1 MHYWDFT
8 NTKDK
13 IVHLL
18 CAAYVGGLYGRTIIE
33 CIKEYG
39 EQQTEEAVTEFKA
52 NFKSNLENH
61 FN

>member
-13 IVHLL
+13 IIHLL

-33 CIKEYG
+33 CIKEFG
-39 EQQTEEAVTEFKA
+39 EEQTEQAVNEFKL
-52 NFKSNLENH
+52 NFKDNLNKIK
-61 FN
+61 

>member
-1 MHYWDFT
+1 MHYWDFN

-18 CAAYVGGLYGRTIIE
+18 CAAYVGGIYGRTIIE
-33 CIKEYG
+33 CAREFG
-39 EQQTEEAVTEFKA
+39 EEETQAAVEEFKA
-52 NFKSNLENH
+52 NYKNNLNKY